1 MAAEIQENRFI
12 VDFDDITIIKNE
24 QDKKSNSERKTEKQ
38 S

>member
-12 VDFDDITIIKNE
+12 VDFDDITIIENE